1 VLTVLEIIK
10 RTTEFLATKGVASP
24 RLNAELLLGHV
35 IGRRRMQL
43 YLEFER
49 PLTAAELDQLRPL
62 VRRRGQQEPLQYVLG
77 EAEFRGLRLKV
88 DRRALIPRPET
99 ELLVEL
105 VHTWAGTQ
113 APVLRALDLGTGSGA
128 IAAALAT
135 LWPGA
140 AVVAAERCP
149 EALTLARENFAALG
163 LEGRIQPVAAT
174 WFEGVPTGP
183 YDAIVSNPPYLTAA
197 EVAAT
202 APEVREH
209 EPRAALEAPEEG
221 LADLRAIL
229 EAAPG
234 YLRPGG
240 LLALETGCDHRAAL
254 CARLQAAGFQSV
266 AAHQDLTGRDRFIL
280 AVWPG

>member
-1 VLTVLEIIK
+1 MLTVLEIIK
-10 RTTEFLATKGVASP
+10 RTTEFLAGRGVTSP

-35 IGRRRMQL
+35 IGRGRMQL

-77 EAEFRGLRLKV
+77 ETDFRGLRLKV

-105 VHTWAGTQ
+105 VREWSAAQ
-113 APVLRALDLGTGSGA
+113 PPVLRALDLGTGSGA

-135 LWPGA
+135 LWPTA
-140 AVVAAERCP
+140 AVVAAERSP
-149 EALTLARENFAALG
+149 EALALAQENFAALG
-163 LEGRIQPVAAT
+163 LEGRVQSVPAA
-174 WFEGVPTGP
+174 WFEGVPPGP
-183 YDAIVSNPPYLTAA
+183 YDVIVSNPPYLTAA
-197 EVAAT
+197 EVAAA
-202 APEVREH
+202 APEVRQH
-209 EPRAALEAPEEG
+209 EPRAALEAPDEG

-229 EAAPG
+229 AAAPG
-234 YLRPGG
+234 HLRPGG
-240 LLALETGCDHRAAL
+240 LLALETGCDHHADL
-254 CARLQAAGFQSV
+254 TARLQAAGFQQV
-266 AAHQDLTGRDRFIL
+266 AARQDLTGRDRFIL

>member
-10 RTTEFLATKGVASP
+10 RTTEFLAGRGISSP

-62 VRRRGQQEPLQYVLG
+62 VRRRGQQEPLQYILG
-77 EAEFRGLRLKV
+77 ETEFRGLRLKV
-88 DRRALIPRPET
+88 DRRVLIPRPET

-105 VHTWAGTQ
+105 VHTWAATQ
-113 APVLRALDLGTGSGA
+113 PPVLRALDLGTGSGA

-135 LWPGA
+135 LWPTA

-174 WFEGVPTGP
+174 WFEGVPPGP

-197 EVAAT
+197 EVADA
-202 APEVREH
+202 APEVRQH

-221 LADLRAIL
+221 LADLRAII
-229 EAAPG
+229 AGAPA

-240 LLALETGCDHRAAL
+240 LLALETGCDHHADL
-254 CARLQAAGFQSV
+254 TARLQTAGFQAV
-266 AAHQDLTGRDRFIL
+266 EARPDLTGRARFIL

>member
-10 RTTEFLATKGVASP
+10 RTTDFLAGRGVASP

-62 VRRRGQQEPLQYVLG
+62 VRRRGQLEPLQYILG
-77 EAEFRGLRLKV
+77 ETEFRGLRLKV

-99 ELLVEL
+99 ELLVEW

-113 APVLRALDLGTGSGA
+113 PPVLRALDLGTGSGA

-140 AVVAAERCP
+140 AVVAAERSP
-149 EALTLARENFAALG
+149 DALALARENFAALG

-174 WFEGVPTGP
+174 WFDGVPPGP
-183 YDAIVSNPPYLTAA
+183 YDVIVSNPPYLTAA

-221 LADLRAIL
+221 LADLRAIV
-229 EAAPG
+229 AGAPS

-240 LLALETGCDHRAAL
+240 MLALETGCDHHADL
-254 CARLQAAGFQSV
+254 SARLQAAGFQAV
-266 AAHQDLTGRDRFIL
+266 EARQDLTGRDRFIL

>member
-1 VLTVLEIIK
+1 MLTVLEIIK

-49 PLTAAELDQLRPL
+49 PLTAAELDRLRPL

-105 VHTWAGTQ
+105 VHTWADTQ

-149 EALTLARENFAALG
+149 EALALARENFAALG

-174 WFEGVPTGP
+174 WFDGVPPGP

-209 EPRAALEAPEEG
+209 EPRAALEASEEG

>member
-1 VLTVLEIIK
+1 MLTVLEIIK

-113 APVLRALDLGTGSGA
+113 APILRALDLGTGSGA

-149 EALTLARENFAALG
+149 EALALARENFAALG

-174 WFEGVPTGP
+174 WFDGVPPGP

-254 CARLQAAGFQSV
+254 CARLQAAGFQPV

>member
-1 VLTVLEIIK
+1 MLTVLEIIK
-10 RTTEFLATKGVASP
+10 RTTEFLAGRGVSSP

-35 IGRRRMQL
+35 IGRGRMQL

-77 EAEFRGLRLKV
+77 ETEFRGLRLKV
-88 DRRALIPRPET
+88 DRRVLIPRPET

-105 VHTWAGTQ
+105 VREWSATQ
-113 APVLRALDLGTGSGA
+113 PPVVRALDLGTGSGA

-135 LWPGA
+135 LWPTA

-149 EALTLARENFAALG
+149 EALALARENFAALG
-163 LEGRIQPVAAT
+163 LEGRVQGVAAA
-174 WFEGVPTGP
+174 WFAGVPSGP
-183 YDAIVSNPPYLTAA
+183 YDVIVSNPPYLTAA
-197 EVAAT
+197 EVAA
-202 APEVREH
+202 AALEVRQH

-229 EAAPG
+229 AAAPG
-234 YLRPGG
+234 HLRPGG
-240 LLALETGCDHRAAL
+240 LLALETGCDHHADL
-254 CARLQAAGFQSV
+254 SARLQAAGYQQI
-266 AAHQDLTGRDRFIL
+266 AARQDLTGRDRFIL

>member
-128 IAAALAT
+128 IAVALAT

-174 WFEGVPTGP
+174 WFDGVPAGP

-254 CARLQAAGFQSV
+254 CARLQAAGFPSV

>member
-1 VLTVLEIIK
+1 MLTVLEIIK

-49 PLTAAELDQLRPL
+49 PLTAAELDRLRPL

-113 APVLRALDLGTGSGA
+113 APILRALDLGTGSGA

-149 EALTLARENFAALG
+149 EALALARENFAALG

-174 WFEGVPTGP
+174 WFDGVPPGP

-254 CARLQAAGFQSV
+254 CARLQAAGFQPV
-266 AAHQDLTGRDRFIL
+266 AAHQDLTGRERFIL

>member
-1 VLTVLEIIK
+1 MLTVLEIIK

-128 IAAALAT
+128 IAVALAT

-174 WFEGVPTGP
+174 WFDGVPTGP

>member
-1 VLTVLEIIK
+1 MLTVLEIIK

-105 VHTWAGTQ
+105 VHTWAGSQ

-149 EALTLARENFAALG
+149 EALALARENFAALG
-163 LEGRIQPVAAT
+163 LEGRIQSVAAT
-174 WFEGVPTGP
+174 WFDGVPPGP
-183 YDAIVSNPPYLTAA
+183 YDAIVSNPPYLSAA

-209 EPRAALEAPEEG
+209 EPRAALEASEEG

>member
-10 RTTEFLATKGVASP
+10 RTTEFLAGRGVSSP

-62 VRRRGQQEPLQYVLG
+62 VRRRGLQEPLQYILG
-77 EAEFRGLRLKV
+77 ETEFRGLRLKI

-99 ELLVEL
+99 ELLVEW

-113 APVLRALDLGTGSGA
+113 PPVLRALDFGTGSGA

-174 WFEGVPTGP
+174 WFNGVPPGP

-197 EVAAT
+197 EVAAA
-202 APEVREH
+202 APEVRQH
-209 EPRAALEAPEEG
+209 EPRAALEAPDEG

-229 EAAPG
+229 EGAPG

-240 LLALETGCDHRAAL
+240 LLALETGCDHHADL
-254 CARLQAAGFQSV
+254 SARLHAAGFQSV
-266 AAHQDLTGRDRFIL
+266 ESRQDLTGRDRFIL

>member
-1 VLTVLEIIK
+1 MLTVLEIIK

-49 PLTAAELDQLRPL
+49 PLTAAELDRLRPL

-113 APVLRALDLGTGSGA
+113 APILRALDLGTGSGA

-149 EALTLARENFAALG
+149 EALALARENFAALG
-163 LEGRIQPVAAT
+163 LEGRIQSVAAT
-174 WFEGVPTGP
+174 WFDGVPPGP

-254 CARLQAAGFQSV
+254 CTRLQAAGFQSV

>member
-1 VLTVLEIIK
+1 MLTVLEIIK
-10 RTTEFLATKGVASP
+10 RTTEFLAGRGISSP

-62 VRRRGQQEPLQYVLG
+62 VRRRGQQEPLQYILG
-77 EAEFRGLRLKV
+77 ETEFRGLRLKV
-88 DRRALIPRPET
+88 DRRVLIPRPET

-105 VHTWAGTQ
+105 VHTWAATQ
-113 APVLRALDLGTGSGA
+113 PPVLRALDLGTGSGA

-135 LWPGA
+135 LWPTA

-174 WFEGVPTGP
+174 WFEGVPPGP

-197 EVAAT
+197 EVADA
-202 APEVREH
+202 APEVRQH

-221 LADLRAIL
+221 LADLRAII
-229 EAAPG
+229 AGAPA

-240 LLALETGCDHRAAL
+240 LLALETGCDHHADL
-254 CARLQAAGFQSV
+254 TARLQTAGFQAV
-266 AAHQDLTGRDRFIL
+266 EARPDLTGRARFIL

>member
-149 EALTLARENFAALG
+149 EALALARENFAALG

-174 WFEGVPTGP
+174 WFDGVPTGP

>member
-49 PLTAAELDQLRPL
+49 PLTAAELDRLRPL

-113 APVLRALDLGTGSGA
+113 APILRALDLGTGSGA

-149 EALTLARENFAALG
+149 EALALARENFAALR

-174 WFEGVPTGP
+174 WFDGVPPGP

-254 CARLQAAGFQSV
+254 CARLQAAGFQPV

>member
-1 VLTVLEIIK
+1 MLTVLEIIK

-128 IAAALAT
+128 IAVALAT

-174 WFEGVPTGP
+174 WFDGVPPGP

>member
-1 VLTVLEIIK
+1 MLTVLEIIK

-149 EALTLARENFAALG
+149 EALALARENFAALG

-174 WFEGVPTGP
+174 WFDGVAPGP

-209 EPRAALEAPEEG
+209 EPRAALEASEEG

-254 CARLQAAGFQSV
+254 CARLQAAGFKSV

>member
-1 VLTVLEIIK
+1 MLTVLEIIK
-10 RTTEFLATKGVASP
+10 RTTEFLAGRGVSSP

-62 VRRRGQQEPLQYVLG
+62 VRRRGQQEPLQYILG
-77 EAEFRGLRLKV
+77 ETEFRGLRLKV

-113 APVLRALDLGTGSGA
+113 PPVLRALDLGTGSGA

-174 WFEGVPTGP
+174 WFDGVPPGP

-197 EVAAT
+197 EVAAA
-202 APEVREH
+202 APEVRQH
-209 EPRAALEAPEEG
+209 EPRAALEAPDEG

-229 EAAPG
+229 TGAPG

-240 LLALETGCDHRAAL
+240 LLALETGCDHHADL
-254 CARLQAAGFQSV
+254 SARLQAAGFQAV
-266 AAHQDLTGRDRFIL
+266 EARRDLTGRDRFIL

>member
-1 VLTVLEIIK
+1 MLTVLEIIK
-10 RTTEFLATKGVASP
+10 RTTDFLAGRGVASP

-62 VRRRGQQEPLQYVLG
+62 VRRRGQLEPLQYILG
-77 EAEFRGLRLKV
+77 ETEFRGLRLKV

-99 ELLVEL
+99 ELLVEW

-113 APVLRALDLGTGSGA
+113 PPVLRALDLGTGSGA

-140 AVVAAERCP
+140 AVVAAERSP
-149 EALTLARENFAALG
+149 DALALARENFAALG

-174 WFEGVPTGP
+174 WFDGVPPGP
-183 YDAIVSNPPYLTAA
+183 YDVIVSNPPYLTAA

-221 LADLRAIL
+221 LADLRAIV
-229 EAAPG
+229 AGAPS

-240 LLALETGCDHRAAL
+240 MLALETGCDHHADL
-254 CARLQAAGFQSV
+254 SARLQAAGFQAV
-266 AAHQDLTGRDRFIL
+266 EARQDLTGRDRFIL

>member
-1 VLTVLEIIK
+1 MS
-10 RTTEFLATKGVASP
+10 RSP
-24 RLNAELLLGHV
+24 GL
-35 IGRRRMQL
+35 QL

-49 PLTAAELDQLRPL
+49 PLTAAELDRLRPL

-149 EALTLARENFAALG
+149 EALALARENFAALG

-174 WFEGVPTGP
+174 WFEGVPPGP

-209 EPRAALEAPEEG
+209 EPRSALEAPEEG

-240 LLALETGCDHRAAL
+240 VLALETGCDHRAAL
-254 CARLQAAGFQSV
+254 CARLQAAGFQPV

>member
-1 VLTVLEIIK
+1 MLTVLEIIK
-10 RTTEFLATKGVASP
+10 RTTEFLAGRGIASP

-35 IGRRRMQL
+35 IGRGRMQL

-77 EAEFRGLRLKV
+77 ETEFRGLRLKV

-105 VHTWAGTQ
+105 VREWSAAQ
-113 APVLRALDLGTGSGA
+113 PPVLRALDLGTGSGA

-135 LWPGA
+135 LWPPA

-149 EALTLARENFAALG
+149 EALALARENFAALG
-163 LEGRIQPVAAT
+163 LEGRVQGVPAV
-174 WFEGVPTGP
+174 WFEGVPPGP
-183 YDAIVSNPPYLTAA
+183 YDVIVSNPPYLTAA
-197 EVAAT
+197 EVAAA
-202 APEVREH
+202 APEVRQH
-209 EPRAALEAPEEG
+209 EPRAALEAPDEG

-229 EAAPG
+229 AAAPA

-240 LLALETGCDHRAAL
+240 LLALETGCDHHVDL
-254 CARLQAAGFQSV
+254 TARLQSAGFQQV
-266 AAHQDLTGRDRFIL
+266 TARQDLTGRDRFIL

>member
-174 WFEGVPTGP
+174 WFDGVPTGP
-183 YDAIVSNPPYLTAA
+183 YDASVSNPPYLTAA

>member
-128 IAAALAT
+128 IAVALAT

-174 WFEGVPTGP
+174 WFDGVPTGP

>member
-1 VLTVLEIIK
+1 MLTVLEIIK
-10 RTTEFLATKGVASP
+10 RTTEFLAGRGVSSP

-62 VRRRGQQEPLQYVLG
+62 VRRRGQQEPLQYILG

-88 DRRALIPRPET
+88 DRCVLIPRPET

-105 VHTWAGTQ
+105 VHTWAATQ
-113 APVLRALDLGTGSGA
+113 PPVLRALDLGTGSGA

-135 LWPGA
+135 LWPTA

-149 EALTLARENFAALG
+149 EALALARENFAALA

-174 WFEGVPTGP
+174 WFEGVPPGP

-197 EVAAT
+197 EVAAA
-202 APEVREH
+202 APEVRQH

-221 LADLRAIL
+221 LADLRLIIAR
-229 EAAPG
+229 APA

-240 LLALETGCDHRAAL
+240 LLALETGCDHHADL
-254 CARLQAAGFQSV
+254 SARLQAAGFQAV
-266 AAHQDLTGRDRFIL
+266 EARPDLTGRARFIL

>member
-1 VLTVLEIIK
+1 MLTVLEIIK

-113 APVLRALDLGTGSGA
+113 APILRALDLGTGSGA

-149 EALTLARENFAALG
+149 EALALARENFAALG
-163 LEGRIQPVAAT
+163 LEGRIQSVAAT
-174 WFEGVPTGP
+174 WFDGVPPGP

-254 CARLQAAGFQSV
+254 CARLQAAGFQPV

>member
-1 VLTVLEIIK
+1 MLTVLEIIK

-49 PLTAAELDQLRPL
+49 PLTAAELDRLRPL

-113 APVLRALDLGTGSGA
+113 APILRALDLGTGSGA

-149 EALTLARENFAALG
+149 EALALARENFAALG

-174 WFEGVPTGP
+174 WFDGVPPGP

-254 CARLQAAGFQSV
+254 CARLQAAGFQPV

>member
-1 VLTVLEIIK
+1 MLTVLEIIK
-10 RTTEFLATKGVASP
+10 RTTEFLSGRGIASP

-35 IGRRRMQL
+35 IGRGRMQL

-49 PLTAAELDQLRPL
+49 PLTAAELDRLRPL

-77 EAEFRGLRLKV
+77 EPEFRGLRLKV

-105 VHTWAGTQ
+105 VREWSIAQ
-113 APVLRALDLGTGSGA
+113 SPVLRALDLGTGSGA
-128 IAAALAT
+128 IAAALAA
-135 LWPGA
+135 LWPTA
-140 AVVAAERCP
+140 VVVAAERCP
-149 EALTLARENFAALG
+149 EALSLAQENFAALG
-163 LEGRIQPVAAT
+163 LEGRVQAVPAA
-174 WFEGVPTGP
+174 WFEGVPPGP
-183 YDAIVSNPPYLTAA
+183 YDVIVSNPPYLTAA
-197 EVAAT
+197 EVAAA

-209 EPRAALEAPEEG
+209 EPRAALEAPDEG

-229 EAAPG
+229 AGAPR

-240 LLALETGCDHRAAL
+240 LLALETGCDHHL
-254 CARLQAAGFQSV
+254 DLTARLQTAGFQQVS
-266 AAHQDLTGRDRFIL
+266 ARQDLTGRDRFIL

>member
-1 VLTVLEIIK
+1 MLTVLEIIK

-149 EALTLARENFAALG
+149 EALALARENFAALG

-174 WFEGVPTGP
+174 WFDGVPTGP

-209 EPRAALEAPEEG
+209 EPRAALEASEEG

>member
-1 VLTVLEIIK
+1 MLTVLEIIK

-49 PLTAAELDQLRPL
+49 PLTAAELDRLRPL

-113 APVLRALDLGTGSGA
+113 APILRALDLGTGSGA

-149 EALTLARENFAALG
+149 EALALARENFAALG

-174 WFEGVPTGP
+174 WFDGVPPGP

-266 AAHQDLTGRDRFIL
+266 AAHQDLTGRERFIL